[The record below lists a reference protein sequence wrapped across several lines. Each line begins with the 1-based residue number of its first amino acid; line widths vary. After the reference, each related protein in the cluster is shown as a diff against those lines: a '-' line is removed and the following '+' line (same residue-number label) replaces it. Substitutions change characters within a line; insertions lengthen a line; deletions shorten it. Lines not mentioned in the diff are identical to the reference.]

1 MEDQVK
7 IYQDIANNMQVGLH
21 VYHLEDP
28 DDDSTLRMVVT
39 NPAAAVHTG
48 LTEEEVVG
56 KTLDESFPNL
66 WGTNHPQR
74 YAEVA
79 RSGKALEFE
88 DTYYT
93 DDKIVNAAFAV
104 KVYPL
109 PKNCVGVIF
118 ENITKRKQAEEA
130 LCESEKRYRGLMLSL
145 EAGIVVHA
153 PDSSIIMNNN
163 RASELLGLTDEQ
175 LKGKTAIDS
184 AWKFVNVDNTPL
196 AFEEYPVNLI
206 IKLKKPIK
214 NKVYGI
220 YRPDKNEIGWV
231 TVNGFPLVDNS
242 GSISEI
248 VISFIDIT
256 EQKQAEETLRQ
267 NRNMLDSI
275 LNTIPQSV
283 FWKDR
288 DSKFLGCNA
297 QFANAVG
304 LQSTG
309 DIIGKTDFDLP
320 WPKEEAEA
328 YRSDDCFVMDNN
340 APKPHI
346 IEPLQQADGSRLW
359 IDTTKIPLLDDKACV
374 YGVLGVYEDITERK
388 QAEEKVVST
397 NKMLELVM
405 NNIPQYI
412 FWKDRNSV
420 YLGCNKNQ
428 AKVAGLNSPEE
439 IVGKTDFDL
448 PWKKEEAEF
457 FRECDQRVMNSG
469 VGEYHIIEPQ
479 FQSDGKQAWLD
490 TNKVPLFD
498 LEGNVIGILGTY
510 EDISDR
516 KQAEQ
521 EIRTL
526 NEDLEQRVRE
536 RTAQIEAANREL
548 DAFAH
553 SASHDLRG
561 PLNRICGFSEALLED
576 HSAQLDLQG
585 KDYLQRISNSS
596 QQMGELID
604 DLLKLSR
611 VSQYQISHEPV
622 ELSALV
628 NVCLKELQAR
638 EPDRQVETVIT
649 PGLVAEADTALMRI
663 ALENLLNNAWKFSA
677 GEELSRIEF
686 GNTAQEGKEV
696 YFIRDNGVGFD
707 MKYAEKL
714 FTAFQRLHDAQKYPG
729 TGIGLSIVS
738 RIISRHGGKVWVEGE
753 VGKGACFYFTLPE
766 L

>member
-21 VYHLEDP
+21 VYQLEDP

-48 LTEEEVVG
+48 LTEEEVMG

-66 WGTNHPQR
+66 RGTNHPQR

-88 DTYYT
+88 DTYYS

-104 KVYPL
+104 KVFPL

-118 ENITKRKQAEEA
+118 ENITK
-130 LCESEKRYRGLMLSL
+130 
-145 EAGIVVHA
+145 
-153 PDSSIIMNNN
+153 
-163 RASELLGLTDEQ
+163 
-175 LKGKTAIDS
+175 
-184 AWKFVNVDNTPL
+184 
-196 AFEEYPVNLI
+196 
-206 IKLKKPIK
+206 
-214 NKVYGI
+214 
-220 YRPDKNEIGWV
+220 
-231 TVNGFPLVDNS
+231 
-242 GSISEI
+242 
-248 VISFIDIT
+248 
-256 EQKQAEETLRQ
+256 
-267 NRNMLDSI
+267 
-275 LNTIPQSV
+275 
-283 FWKDR
+283 
-288 DSKFLGCNA
+288 
-297 QFANAVG
+297 
-304 LQSTG
+304 
-309 DIIGKTDFDLP
+309 
-320 WPKEEAEA
+320 
-328 YRSDDCFVMDNN
+328 
-340 APKPHI
+340 
-346 IEPLQQADGSRLW
+346 
-359 IDTTKIPLLDDKACV
+359 
-374 YGVLGVYEDITERK
+374 
-388 QAEEKVVST
+388 
-397 NKMLELVM
+397 
-405 NNIPQYI
+405 
-412 FWKDRNSV
+412 
-420 YLGCNKNQ
+420 
-428 AKVAGLNSPEE
+428 
-439 IVGKTDFDL
+439 
-448 PWKKEEAEF
+448 
-457 FRECDQRVMNSG
+457 
-469 VGEYHIIEPQ
+469 
-479 FQSDGKQAWLD
+479 
-490 TNKVPLFD
+490 
-498 LEGNVIGILGTY
+498 
-510 EDISDR
+510 R

-536 RTAQIEAANREL
+536 RTAQIEAVNREL

-561 PLNRICGFSEALLED
+561 PLNRISGFSEALLED

-585 KDYLQRISNSS
+585 KDYLRRISNSS

-611 VSQYQISHEPV
+611 VSQHEISHEPV

-738 RIISRHGGKVWVEGE
+738 RIITRHGGKVWVEGE